1 MKELTFQLNLKEV
14 SVNITDKQGEEKTYT
29 LRELTSQQ
37 RAKFLNGLGSRVK
50 YTKSGKTKGL
60 NNHEGLQ
67 ESLLEKCLYDE
78 DGQLIKKDAL
88 KEWPAGMLSELFEAA
103 QELSGMVD
111 NKEDDEDEEEEEK
124 NG

>member
-14 SVNITDKQGEEKTYT
+14 PVNITNMDGEEKVYT

-50 YTKSGKTKGL
+50 YTKSGNTKGL

-67 ESLLEKCLYDE
+67 ESLLAMCLFNE
-78 DGQLIKKDAL
+78 DKQIVKKDDL
-88 KEWPAGMLSELFEAA
+88 KEWPAGMLSKLFEAA

-111 NKEDDEDEEEEEK
+111 NKEDDDDEDEEK
-124 NG
+124 NE

>member
-14 SVNITDKQGEEKTYT
+14 PVKITDKQGEEKTFT

-50 YTKSGKTKGL
+50 YTKSGNTKGL

-67 ESLLEKCLYDE
+67 ESLLEKCLFNE
-78 DGQLIKKDAL
+78 DNQLVKKEDL

-111 NKEDDEDEEEEEK
+111 NKEDEDEDEEK

>member
-14 SVNITDKQGEEKTYT
+14 PVNITDKEGCEKIYT

-37 RAKFLNGLGSRVK
+37 RAKFLNNLGSRVK
-50 YTKSGKTKGL
+50 YTKGGNTKGL

-67 ESLLEKCLYDE
+67 ESLLEKCLYNE
-78 DGQLIKKDAL
+78 DGQLIKKDDL

-111 NKEDDEDEEEEEK
+111 NKEEGEDEEEEK
-124 NG
+124 NE

>member
-1 MKELTFQLNLKEV
+1 MKELIFQLNLKEV
-14 SVNITDKQGEEKTYT
+14 PVNITDKEGEEKTYI

-37 RAKFLNGLGSRVK
+37 RAKYLNNLGSRIK
-50 YTKSGKTKGL
+50 YTKGGNTKGL

-67 ESLLEKCLYDE
+67 ESLLASCLYNE
-78 DGQLIKKDAL
+78 DKQPMKKDDM

-111 NKEDDEDEEEEEK
+111 NKEDEDEDEEK
-124 NG
+124 NE

>member
-14 SVNITDKQGEEKTYT
+14 PVSITDKEGQEKTYT

-67 ESLLEKCLYDE
+67 ESLLEKCLLDE
-78 DGQLIKKDAL
+78 DNQLVKKDTM
-88 KEWPAGMLSELFEAA
+88 KEWPSGMVSDLFEAA

-111 NKEDDEDEEEEEK
+111 NKEEDEDEDEEK
-124 NG
+124 NE

>member
-1 MKELTFQLNLKEV
+1 MEELTFQLNLQEV
-14 SVNITDKQGEEKTYT
+14 PVNLTDKEGLEKKYT

-37 RAKFLNGLGSRVK
+37 RAKFLNGLGSRVR

-67 ESLLEKCLYDE
+67 EDLLAMCLYDE
-78 DGQLIKKDAL
+78 DGNIVKKDTMRD
-88 KEWPAGMLSELFEAA
+88 WPAGMLSKLFEAA

-111 NKEDDEDEEEEEK
+111 NKDEDEDEDEEK
-124 NG
+124 NE

>member
-14 SVNITDKQGEEKTYT
+14 PVKITDKQGEEKTFT

-50 YTKSGKTKGL
+50 YTKSGNTKGL

-67 ESLLEKCLYDE
+67 ESLLAMCLYDE
-78 DGQLIKKDAL
+78 DKQIVKKDSL
-88 KEWPAGMLSELFEAA
+88 KEWPAGMLSDLFEAA
-103 QELSGMVD
+103 QELSGMMD
-111 NKEDDEDEEEEEK
+111 NKEDDEDEDEEK
-124 NG
+124 NE

>member
-1 MKELTFQLNLKEV
+1 MKELTFKLNLKEV
-14 SVNITDKQGEEKTYT
+14 PVSITDKEGQEKTYI

-50 YTKSGKTKGL
+50 YTKSGHTKGL

-67 ESLLEKCLYDE
+67 ESLLEKCLLDE
-78 DGQLIKKDAL
+78 DCQLVKKDTM
-88 KEWPAGMLSELFEAA
+88 KEWPAGMVSDLFEAA

-111 NKEDDEDEEEEEK
+111 NKEDEEDEDDEK
-124 NG
+124 NE

>member
-1 MKELTFQLNLKEV
+1 MKELTFQLILKEEP
-14 SVNITDKQGEEKTYT
+14 VNITDKQGEKKKYT

-67 ESLLEKCLYDE
+67 ESLLAMCLFNE
-78 DGQLIKKDAL
+78 DMQPIKKDDMQ
-88 KEWPAGMLSELFEAA
+88 EWPAGMLSELFEAA

-111 NKEDDEDEEEEEK
+111 NKEEGEDEEEEK
-124 NG
+124 NE

>member
-1 MKELTFQLNLKEV
+1 MEQLTFQLNLQEV
-14 SVNITDKQGEEKTYT
+14 PVNITDREGSEKIYT

-50 YTKSGKTKGL
+50 YTKSGNTKGL

-67 ESLLEKCLYDE
+67 ESLLAMCLYDE
-78 DGQLIKKDAL
+78 DKQIVKKDAL
-88 KEWPAGMLSELFEAA
+88 KEWPAGMLSKLFEAA

-111 NKEDDEDEEEEEK
+111 NKEDEDEEDDEK

>member
-1 MKELTFQLNLKEV
+1 MKELTFQLNLKEEAV
-14 SVNITDKQGEEKTYT
+14 KITDKQGEEKTYT

-50 YTKSGKTKGL
+50 YTKSGNTKGL

-67 ESLLEKCLYDE
+67 ESLLAMCLYNE
-78 DGQLIKKDAL
+78 DGQIVKKDDL
-88 KEWPAGMLSELFEAA
+88 KEWPAGMLSDLFEAA

-111 NKEDDEDEEEEEK
+111 NKEDDEDEEEEK
-124 NG
+124 NE

>member
-1 MKELTFQLNLKEV
+1 MKELAFQLNLKEV
-14 SVNITDKQGEEKTYT
+14 PVKITDLSGEEKTFT

-50 YTKSGKTKGL
+50 YTKSGNTKGL

-67 ESLLEKCLYDE
+67 ESLLEKCLFNE
-78 DGQLIKKDAL
+78 DNQLVKKEDL

-111 NKEDDEDEEEEEK
+111 NKENEDEDEEK

>member
-1 MKELTFQLNLKEV
+1 MKELAFQLNLKEV
-14 SVNITDKQGEEKTYT
+14 PVTITDKQGEEKTFT

-67 ESLLEKCLYDE
+67 ESLLAMCLYDE
-78 DGQLIKKDAL
+78 DGQIVKKDSL
-88 KEWPAGMLSELFEAA
+88 KEWPAGMLSDLFEAA

-111 NKEDDEDEEEEEK
+111 NKEDDEDEEEEK
-124 NG
+124 NE